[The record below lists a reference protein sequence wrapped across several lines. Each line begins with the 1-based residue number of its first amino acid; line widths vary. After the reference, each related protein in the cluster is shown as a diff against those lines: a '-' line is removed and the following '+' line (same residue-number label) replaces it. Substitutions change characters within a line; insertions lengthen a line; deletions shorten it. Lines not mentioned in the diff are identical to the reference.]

1 MCYVIVCPPFN
12 LRFSTRLYQKFHQ
25 RWSSAIRQ
33 LWCTRLKPL
42 QVKGFNV
49 FKFFRHEQY
58 KFLSNQSQIIID
70 FKQKFYYLYIWLKLS
85 TPPSW
90 CALLYTAANTIYHRI
105 VSLRQRWQNGHF
117 RICPPLILRL
127 IHFQTLRHIQKRLHV
142 PVARYRLARCLDIN
156 IFSPG
161 AAAE

>member
-1 MCYVIVCPPFN
+1 MCYVIVCPPLNFH
-12 LRFSTRLYQKFHQ
+12 FSTHLYQMFHQ
-25 RWSSAIRQ
+25 RWSSTIRQ

-58 KFLSNQSQIIID
+58 KFLSNQPQIIID

-90 CALLYTAANTIYHRI
+90 CALF
-105 VSLRQRWQNGHF
+105 VSRRQRWQNGHF
-117 RICPPLILRL
+117 RIYPPLILRL
-127 IHFQTLRHIQKRLHV
+127 VHFQTLRHIQKRLHV
-142 PVARYRLARCLDIN
+142 PVARYRLARRFDVN

>member
-1 MCYVIVCPPFN
+1 MVKVKHTSLMVCSFVYCRQHYIPSP
-12 LRFSTRLYQKFHQ
+12 TLYPI
-25 RWSSAIRQ
+25 A
-33 LWCTRLKPL
+33 
-42 QVKGFNV
+42 
-49 FKFFRHEQY
+49 
-58 KFLSNQSQIIID
+58 
-70 FKQKFYYLYIWLKLS
+70 LYPI
-85 TPPSW
+85 TNAMP
-90 CALLYTAANTIYHRI
+90 HRI

-127 IHFQTLRHIQKRLHV
+127 VHLQTLRHIQKRLHV